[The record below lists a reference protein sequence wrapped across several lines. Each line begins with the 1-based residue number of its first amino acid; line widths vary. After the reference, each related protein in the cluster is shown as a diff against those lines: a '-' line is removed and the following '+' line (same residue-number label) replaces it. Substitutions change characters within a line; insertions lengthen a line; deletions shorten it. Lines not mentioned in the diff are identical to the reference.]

1 MIIAVK
7 LKFLS
12 VSNCFIVS
20 FCKRGFNCFIYSS
33 KYTVM
38 SKKKIKENLS
48 NIFIMKILKTNKH
61 TSILSYMLRRS
72 SK

>member
-38 SKKKIKENLS
+38 SKKKNQRKSFKHFYNENIK
-48 NIFIMKILKTNKH
+48 NKQ
-61 TSILSYMLRRS
+61 TYKY
-72 SK
+72 SKLYASAKF